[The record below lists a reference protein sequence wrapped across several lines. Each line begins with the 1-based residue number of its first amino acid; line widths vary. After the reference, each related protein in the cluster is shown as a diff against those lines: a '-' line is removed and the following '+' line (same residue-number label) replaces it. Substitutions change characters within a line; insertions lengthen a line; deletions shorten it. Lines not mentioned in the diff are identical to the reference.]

1 MVKAIEGCSGKNR
14 RLCVKHRLRQVTI
27 RYAASTL
34 ASARTVIRRRCGN
47 LPPQNSRLGE
57 ISGYFD
63 GRDCRSVTKR
73 DIAWVAIGGRYF
85 GGIVMRSSLLLASIA
100 VTCIALSGCGQTPG
114 CRALT
119 GAGVGAAGGAVIG
132 AITGAP
138 LAGAAIGAVA
148 GGATGALTSPNV
160 VNGPSPCY

>member
-1 MVKAIEGCSGKNR
+1 
-14 RLCVKHRLRQVTI
+14 
-27 RYAASTL
+27 
-34 ASARTVIRRRCGN
+34 
-47 LPPQNSRLGE
+47 
-57 ISGYFD
+57 
-63 GRDCRSVTKR
+63 
-73 DIAWVAIGGRYF
+73 
-85 GGIVMRSSLLLASIA
+85 MRSSFLIASITVA
-100 VTCIALSGCGQTPG
+100 CIALSGCGQTPG